1 MVRMPACH
9 AGDGGS
15 IPLGAAT
22 LPWRRSKMD
31 PKCHQI
37 SRRKSRQK
45 VAAIDLRHA
54 TIWGISSSGRASA
67 LQAEG
72 DGFESR
78 ILHHSQLNNWVMWP
92 TSAAAGAKKHKP
104 ALICPNGG
112 MADALDSKSSVLGAC
127 GFKSRFGHQ
136 SSWWN
141 RQTCS
146 TQNAM
151 PKGVWVQVPP
161 WIPGFTPSYEHI
173 GLATFP
179 FYMNKR

>member
-104 ALICPNGG
+104 ALICPCGG
-112 MADALDSKSSVLGAC
+112 IGRRDRLKICYLKRCVGSSPTMGTSPRDGIGRHVALRMLCRKAC
-127 GFKSRFGHQ
+127 GFKSHRGYQALRH
-136 SSWWN
+136 
-141 RQTCS
+141 
-146 TQNAM
+146 
-151 PKGVWVQVPP
+151 
-161 WIPGFTPSYEHI
+161 
-173 GLATFP
+173 L
-179 FYMNKR
+179 MNT